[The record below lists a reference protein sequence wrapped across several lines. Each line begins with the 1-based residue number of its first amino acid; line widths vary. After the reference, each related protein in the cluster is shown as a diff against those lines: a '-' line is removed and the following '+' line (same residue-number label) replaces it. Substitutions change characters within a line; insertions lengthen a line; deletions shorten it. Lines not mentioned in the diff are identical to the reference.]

1 MGETPKVNSMAN
13 KEKNIFTEI
22 RINFTDKEIVV
33 TKAFTKKISVYGSQ
47 EYKDFIEVQKN
58 FPDFKVVEKA
68 TTKRTSSQL
77 SKITLSDI
85 KRYVSFHDDENKS
98 KMAELER
105 MCNAKANG
113 ELNSTSFFAI
123 KKWFFEQY
131 PEVA

>member
-1 MGETPKVNSMAN
+1 MT
-13 KEKNIFTEI
+13 NITLN
-22 RINFTDKEIVV
+22 RNNRTIVIS
-33 TKAFTKKISVYGSQ
+33 KAFEKKASKYGTP
-47 EYKDFIEVQKN
+47 EYNALVEVQRDN
-58 FPDFKVVEKA
+58 AGFKVVVKA
-68 TTKRTSSQL
+68 PAKSSSKTSR
-77 SKITLSDI
+77 ITLSDI